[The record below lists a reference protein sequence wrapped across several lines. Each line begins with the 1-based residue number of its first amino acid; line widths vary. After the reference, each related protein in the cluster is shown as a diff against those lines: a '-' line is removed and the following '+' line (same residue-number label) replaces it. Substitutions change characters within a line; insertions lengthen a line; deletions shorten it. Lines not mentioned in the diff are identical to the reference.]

1 MFYFFFKRFF
11 DLVLSLIFIIL
22 SSPLIILTIFLIAIL
37 DMHNPFFFQV
47 RSGIKGKK
55 INIIKF
61 QTMKLINGKK
71 NPTKFGKILRITKID
86 ELPQLLNV
94 LKNDMSLIGPRPLYL
109 DFNSHYSDKHKI
121 RILIKPGITG
131 LAQIKVRDSTD
142 WFQKFNFDYIYVKK
156 VSINLDFYIL
166 FKTFSIVL
174 NSFFKKNYR
183 AIESIDYK
191 SSFYENYCK

>member
-1 MFYFFFKRFF
+1 MFYSYFKRFF
-11 DLVLSLIFIIL
+11 DLVFSLIFIIL
-22 SSPLIILTIFLIAIL
+22 SLPLMILTIFLIAIF

-131 LAQIKVRDSTD
+131 LAQVKVRDSTD

-156 VSINLDFYIL
+156 VNINLDFYIL
-166 FKTFSIVL
+166 FKTFSIIS

>member
-11 DLVLSLIFIIL
+11 DIALSLTIL
-22 SSPLIILTIFLIAIL
+22 ILLLPIIFLTFFLIMIF
-37 DMHNPFFFQV
+37 DVQNPFFFQV

-71 NPTKFGKILRITKID
+71 IPTKLGKILRLTKID
-86 ELPQLLNV
+86 ELPQLLNI

-109 DFNSHYSDKHKI
+109 DFNSYYSRKHKL
-121 RILIKPGITG
+121 RINIKPGLTG

-142 WFQKFNFDYIYVKK
+142 WFKKFNFDYIYVKK
-156 VSINLDFYIL
+156 ANINLDFYIL
-166 FKTFSIVL
+166 FKTFVIVL
-174 NSFFKKNYR
+174 NSLLNKNHR

-191 SSFYENYCK
+191 SSFYEKYYK

>member
-11 DLVLSLIFIIL
+11 DIGLSLIIIIL
-22 SSPLIILTIFLIAIL
+22 FFPIIILTFFLIIIF
-37 DMHNPFFFQV
+37 DMQNPFFFQE

-71 NPTKFGKILRITKID
+71 KPTKLGKILRLTKID
-86 ELPQLLNV
+86 ELPQLLNI

-109 DFNSHYSDKHKI
+109 DFNSYYSRKHKL
-121 RILIKPGITG
+121 RIYIKPGLTG

-142 WFQKFNFDYIYVKK
+142 WFKKFNFDYIYVKK
-156 VSINLDFYIL
+156 ANINLDLYIL
-166 FKTFSIVL
+166 FKTFIIVL
-174 NSFFKKNYR
+174 NSLLKKNYR

-191 SSFYENYCK
+191 SSFYEKYYK

>member
-94 LKNDMSLIGPRPLYL
+94 LKNDMTCL
-109 DFNSHYSDKHKI
+109 
-121 RILIKPGITG
+121 
-131 LAQIKVRDSTD
+131 
-142 WFQKFNFDYIYVKK
+142 
-156 VSINLDFYIL
+156 
-166 FKTFSIVL
+166 
-174 NSFFKKNYR
+174 
-183 AIESIDYK
+183 
-191 SSFYENYCK
+191 